1 VRGKPEGKDPTKL
14 TELDLAGHHEM
25 LSLEKKRE
33 QARGKVLSD
42 ICLVIVLVYYMIFNI
57 YLI

>member
-1 VRGKPEGKDPTKL
+1 MVG
-14 TELDLAGHHEM
+14 
-25 LSLEKKRE
+25 LEKERE
-33 QARGKVLSD
+33 EARGKVLSD